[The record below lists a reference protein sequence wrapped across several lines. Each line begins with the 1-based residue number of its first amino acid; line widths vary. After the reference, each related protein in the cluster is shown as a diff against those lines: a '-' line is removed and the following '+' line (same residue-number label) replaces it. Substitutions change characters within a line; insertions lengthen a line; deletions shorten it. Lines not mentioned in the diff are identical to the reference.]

1 MADIQQWRRKIQT
14 SRARTPAV
22 QETNDDIDGIAIPMT
37 PKRGLRP
44 KISSYFTKDP
54 GIAASVRVDAPTSLL
69 DEKNSSC
76 VLPTW
81 PDDESFPSPDAEGLV
96 DSIMCRLM
104 AQPYACLEPR
114 FNSAILRLLE
124 SHRCMNDERQKLQQ
138 QLESEVKR
146 GTLLYQRLQAAQ
158 KQWSDERQDFKA
170 EIKRLEL
177 LLAKGKRG
185 VAEVTLAREDSELRR
200 KESVRRSRGIDD
212 GLETIFEF
220 LEKTRRWEDKAYG
233 SQRAVLRPRQQSPS
247 HEMRRLSKQL
257 TTKKSLTNIH
267 PGLPFG
273 TPPNTAAS
281 TLAQAMKSPEDDAR
295 PMPMESVSDDT
306 ISTFSCAGDLFES
319 ENGNVNLMNA
329 AGTDNDVVAVQR
341 IAHVVARRRNIDTK
355 DIMPKLLTLFDEA
368 PPTSIDSEGFAGSP
382 NNNDFNRPDSPII
395 SDRLYAPI
403 RKEPSLMRKASGLLS
418 KLRTEVGTDNSVPA
432 KRSFSFEAGDDAVP
446 VVPLWLTEASSRRAE
461 GSQLRESV
469 SVSSLA
475 EIVGSIGKS
484 IRHIESDLES
494 SGQVPPSIPDQCLD
508 SPQSAQAGGSTSS
521 GSSPAV
527 FEGNEHVNQA
537 LAPRD
542 NAFAAAPIK
551 ADDTGATPCLAL
563 TQPGSIRC
571 YHQPP
576 GNNVLKGSL
585 YETGHP
591 SDAVIAKENIRPT
604 ASLHSHEG

>member
-233 SQRAVLRPRQQSPS
+233 SQRG
-247 HEMRRLSKQL
+247 MD
-257 TTKKSLTNIH
+257 
-267 PGLPFG
+267 
-273 TPPNTAAS
+273 AAY
-281 TLAQAMKSPEDDAR
+281 
-295 PMPMESVSDDT
+295 
-306 ISTFSCAGDLFES
+306 
-319 ENGNVNLMNA
+319 
-329 AGTDNDVVAVQR
+329 
-341 IAHVVARRRNIDTK
+341 
-355 DIMPKLLTLFDEA
+355 FD
-368 PPTSIDSEGFAGSP
+368 
-382 NNNDFNRPDSPII
+382 
-395 SDRLYAPI
+395 
-403 RKEPSLMRKASGLLS
+403 
-418 KLRTEVGTDNSVPA
+418 
-432 KRSFSFEAGDDAVP
+432 
-446 VVPLWLTEASSRRAE
+446 SSRVLVTNLL
-461 GSQLRESV
+461 Q
-469 SVSSLA
+469 
-475 EIVGSIGKS
+475 
-484 IRHIESDLES
+484 
-494 SGQVPPSIPDQCLD
+494 PSCVQD
-508 SPQSAQAGGSTSS
+508 S
-521 GSSPAV
+521 
-527 FEGNEHVNQA
+527 N
-537 LAPRD
+537 L
-542 NAFAAAPIK
+542 
-551 ADDTGATPCLAL
+551 
-563 TQPGSIRC
+563 
-571 YHQPP
+571 
-576 GNNVLKGSL
+576 
-585 YETGHP
+585 HP
-591 SDAVIAKENIRPT
+591 MK
-604 ASLHSHEG
+604 

>member
-1 MADIQQWRRKIQT
+1 MLRRAHFETSCRICSERTRERGMADIQQWRRKIQT

-22 QETNDDIDGIAIPMT
+22 PETNDDTDGIATPMT

-54 GIAASVRVDAPTSLL
+54 GTAASVRVDALTS
-69 DEKNSSC
+69 SPC
-76 VLPTW
+76 TLPTW
-81 PDDESFPSPDAEGLV
+81 PDNESFPSPDAEGLV

-114 FNSAILRLLE
+114 FNGAILRLLE
-124 SHRCMNDERQKLQQ
+124 NHRCMNDEQQRLQQ
-138 QLESEVKR
+138 QLENEVKR

-200 KESVRRSRGIDD
+200 KESIRRSRGIDD

-233 SQRAVLRPRQQSPS
+233 SQRD
-247 HEMRRLSKQL
+247 
-257 TTKKSLTNIH
+257 
-267 PGLPFG
+267 LPFG
-273 TPPNTAAS
+273 TPPDTAAS
-281 TLAQAMKSPEDDAR
+281 TLAQAMKLPEDGAR
-295 PMPMESVSDDT
+295 PMPKQSMSDDT
-306 ISTFSCAGDLFES
+306 ISTFSCVGDLFEY
-319 ENGNVNLMNA
+319 ENGNVNLTNA
-329 AGTDNDVVAVQR
+329 DGTENDVVAVQQ
-341 IAHVVARRRNIDTK
+341 IAHVLARRRNIDTR
-355 DIMPKLLTLFDEA
+355 DVMPKLLALFDAA
-368 PPTSIDSEGFAGSP
+368 PPTSIENEGFVGSP
-382 NNNDFNRPDSPII
+382 NNDDFNRPDSPVI

-418 KLRTEVGTDNSVPA
+418 KLRTQISTDNSVPT

-446 VVPLWLTEASSRRAE
+446 VRQRWPTEALSRWAE
-461 GSQLRESV
+461 GPQLRKSV
-469 SVSSLA
+469 SLSSLT
-475 EIVGSIGKS
+475 EIVGNLGIA
-484 IRHIESDLES
+484 IRRIESDLMS
-494 SGQVPPSIPDQCLD
+494 SAQVPPSTPDQCLD
-508 SPQSAQAGGSTSS
+508 SPRSAQTGGSTSS

-527 FEGNEHVNQA
+527 FERNEHVNQPLA
-537 LAPRD
+537 LRD
-542 NAFAAAPIK
+542 NAFAAAPIED
-551 ADDTGATPCLAL
+551 DDTGATRCLAP

-571 YHQPP
+571 YHQSP
-576 GNNVLKGSL
+576 GDNVSKGSL
-585 YETGHP
+585 CETGHP
-591 SDAVIAKENIRPT
+591 RDAAVAKENIRPV